1 MPTEAEY
8 ESVLNAC
15 RSLPPPSGNYHV
27 NDYVLNLVST
37 VLDYQMNATTL
48 ANAENHFKRN
58 RLPAIRTR
66 DDLARVLATYS
77 HDREGNIDAA
87 IYLWG
92 YKYGNRL
99 QQLREL
105 LAYFDSVGVTD
116 QEGLRRWAMWSDFE
130 RDFKGRVK
138 GLALAVYKWLVM
150 RQGVETIK
158 PDIHVKTFCV
168 AQQVAHLPTRRLCL
182 SLNVLRRTSIALR
195 MNLIGA
201 FGKLSATRPDLHQRR
216 QITNRETLIAAACL
230 LLT

>member
-8 ESVLNAC
+8 QSVLNAC

-58 RLPAIRTR
+58 RLPIIRTR

-77 HDREGNIDAA
+77 NDREGNINAA

-138 GLALAVYKWLVM
+138 GLAFAVYKWLVM

-158 PDIHVKTFCV
+158 PDIHVKNF
-168 AQQVAHLPTRRLCL
+168 
-182 SLNVLRRTSIALR
+182 LRRTTGRAFTDQEAVSILERVAKDL
-195 MNLIGA
+195 N
-201 FGKLSATRPDLHQRR
+201 RPANELDWS
-216 QITNRETLIAAACL
+216 IWETERNAA
-230 LLT
+230 

>member
-77 HDREGNIDAA
+77 NDREGNINAA
-87 IYLWG
+87 IIFG
-92 YKYGNRL
+92 VTNTEIGFNNYGN
-99 QQLREL
+99 
-105 LAYFDSVGVTD
+105 Y
-116 QEGLRRWAMWSDFE
+116 
-130 RDFKGRVK
+130 
-138 GLALAVYKWLVM
+138 
-150 RQGVETIK
+150 
-158 PDIHVKTFCV
+158 
-168 AQQVAHLPTRRLCL
+168 LPT
-182 SLNVLRRTSIALR
+182 
-195 MNLIGA
+195 LI
-201 FGKLSATRPDLHQRR
+201 LSASQIRR
-216 QITNRETLIAAACL
+216 GCGDGQCGVISRGISRAE
-230 LLT
+230 

>member
-1 MPTEAEY
+1 
-8 ESVLNAC
+8 
-15 RSLPPPSGNYHV
+15 
-27 NDYVLNLVST
+27 
-37 VLDYQMNATTL
+37 MNATTL

-77 HDREGNIDAA
+77 NDREGNINAA

-138 GLALAVYKWLVM
+138 GLAFAVYKWLVM

-158 PDIHVKTFCV
+158 PDIHVKNF
-168 AQQVAHLPTRRLCL
+168 
-182 SLNVLRRTSIALR
+182 LRRTTSRAFTDQEAVSILERVAKDL
-195 MNLIGA
+195 N
-201 FGKLSATRPDLHQRR
+201 RPANELDWS
-216 QITNRETLIAAACL
+216 IWETERNAA
-230 LLT
+230 